1 MIYTYVDGSAHSVV
15 GVKCPSQCIGCSF
28 ITSDKYSHNLI
39 SYLFTRHF
47 SIRRK
52 CTVYIPA
59 VSHSLRNDKTAATST
74 STTTAFQLS
83 YPDRLS
89 LQYHFQALSG
99 SAIITL
105 TVFVIR
111 ELIDTN
117 EKVAIYRSLQE
128 TNVFSHR
135 GRPVDCT
142 AILNSLS

>member
-15 GVKCPSQCIGCSF
+15 GIKCPSQCIGCSF
-28 ITSDKYSHNLI
+28 ITSNKYSHNLI

-52 CTVYIPA
+52 CTVYRPA
-59 VSHSLRNDKTAATST
+59 VIHSETMKQQRQVQAQQQP
-74 STTTAFQLS
+74 FQLS